1 MARRKATQAAISSFL
16 RELGKRFR
24 GRGSLYLAGG
34 SALVYQ
40 GYRPRTEDVDYRVE
54 LTAGDH
60 GQFVEALRETQRH
73 VSLNVEPAS
82 PADFI
87 PLPQG
92 WRNRS
97 PFLVQEGGLAIYAFD
112 PLSTALAKIERGQ
125 ERDID
130 DVRALVRSGA
140 VTLQQIVE
148 GFNEIAPR
156 IGREA
161 LPRVHEDDFRRKVNA
176 VVQLLTIGPTEQDNG

>member
-1 MARRKATQAAISSFL
+1 MARREATRATINTFL

-24 GRGSLYLAGG
+24 GHGTLYLAGG

-40 GYRPRTEDVDYRVE
+40 GYRPRTEDVDYRIE
-54 LTAGDH
+54 ITAGEH
-60 GQFVEALRETQRH
+60 GQFVEALRETQRQIA
-73 VSLNVEPAS
+73 LNVEPAS

-87 PLPQG
+87 PLPHG
-92 WRNRS
+92 WRDRS
-97 PFLVQEGGLAIYAFD
+97 PFLAQEGGLTVYAFD

-130 DVRALVRSGA
+130 DVRALTSAGA
-140 VTLQQIVE
+140 VTVQQIVA

-156 IGREA
+156 IEREA
-161 LPRVHEDDFRRKVNA
+161 LPRVQEDDFRRKVDAA
-176 VVQLLTIGPTEQDNG
+176 VRLLTAEQDAG